1 MHQSLLNCF
10 KPLRRGA
17 GVGHNR
23 TGSLKKAQQHPHFPF
38 QSLDII
44 LELVLWRN
52 AAMQYATN
60 RMKCRSFSNQQ

>member
-44 LELVLWRN
+44 LELVLCGGMPPCN
-52 AAMQYATN
+52 MQLIV
-60 RMKCRSFSNQQ
+60 